1 MAWKVVEH
9 VRSLFGLS
17 ERRACTILGVDRAS
31 IRYAPRRAD
40 DAGTRERLRSI
51 AAERRRFGYRLV
63 RRPFGYVCLG
73 SKRFQFSSDQ
83 KMSAF
88 QLSVQSSG
96 QWKAKK

>member
-1 MAWKVVEH
+1 MARKVVEH

-51 AAERRRFGYRLV
+51 AA
-63 RRPFGYVCLG
+63 
-73 SKRFQFSSDQ
+73 
-83 KMSAF
+83 
-88 QLSVQSSG
+88 
-96 QWKAKK
+96 